1 MTVSDVDSDL
11 QAASSTIMSGHALS
25 SSRMREES
33 LSELNPTKETPITV
47 KMQRMEQEMRF

>member
-47 KMQRMEQEMRF
+47 KMQPMEQEMRF